1 MADIK
6 LSQLGQIT
14 TLEDDDIILVSQDS
28 GGGLFISKRISV
40 SDLTTEIGGG
50 GGGAAVAT
58 GIVQIWT
65 TITPPLGYLECN
77 GAAVGRTGFPDLFA
91 LIGVTYGAGNGSTT
105 FNVPDYRGEFLRGW
119 AHGTTNDPD
128 KASRTNRGDGVTG
141 DNIGTKQSSVF
152 KAHLHGLFG
161 TSKTGNHSGIGRVNG
176 RAIGAT
182 SSEFEPQFRTIL
194 AGTGG
199 DVMSTE
205 GGSETRP
212 RNVNVMY
219 IIKT

>member
-50 GGGAAVAT
+50 GGGGSDVPTGAVL
-58 GIVQIWT
+58 IWT
-65 TITPPLGYLECN
+65 TITAPLGFLECN
-77 GAAVGRTGFPDLFA
+77 GAAVSRTGFPTLFA
-91 LIGVTYGAGNGSTT
+91 LINVSYGAGNGSTT

-119 AHGTTNDPD
+119 AHGSSNDPD
-128 KASRTNRGDGVTG
+128 KASRTNRGDGQTG
-141 DNIGTKQSSVF
+141 DIIGTKQGT
-152 KAHLHGLFG
+152 KLLAHNHFVREYSGHEGNISFSHINSNTNG
-161 TSKTGNHSGIGRVNG
+161 DTGD
-176 RAIGAT
+176 
-182 SSEFEPQFRTIL
+182 RT
-194 AGTGG
+194 G
-199 DVMSTE
+199 ST
-205 GGSETRP
+205 GGSESRP

>member
-14 TLEDDDIILVSQDS
+14 TLEDTDILLVSQDS

-50 GGGAAVAT
+50 GGGSSIPVG
-58 GIVQIWT
+58 GILIW
-65 TITPPLGYLECN
+65 PGSLVPLGFLECN
-77 GAAVGRTGFPDLFA
+77 GAAVSRTGFSVLFT
-91 LIGVTYGAGNGSTT
+91 LIAVHYGAGNGSTT

-119 AHGTTNDPD
+119 AHGSTNDPD

-141 DNIGTKQSSVF
+141 DNIGTKQATQL
-152 KAHLHGLFG
+152 KAHNHLVAEYSGAQEGVITFSHINANTNGDIG
-161 TSKTGNHSGIGRVNG
+161 NRTG
-176 RAIGAT
+176 
-182 SSEFEPQFRTIL
+182 
-194 AGTGG
+194 
-199 DVMSTE
+199 ST
-205 GGSETRP
+205 GGSESRP